1 MASENVNVR
10 VTGDLRNHLQQQI
23 GLFGLYENASEYI
36 RDLIRRDLKDR
47 KADWEWL
54 RQELEPGL
62 RADKRQFIHVTADEV
77 IKRNTKS
84 KRYRP

>member
-23 GLFGLYENASEYI
+23 GQYGLYENASEYI

-47 KADWEWL
+47 KTAWEWL
-54 RQELEPGL
+54 RQEVEPGL
-62 RADKRQFIHVTADEV
+62 RTDENQFIRVTAVDV
-77 IKRNTKS
+77 IKRNTKP
-84 KRYRP
+84 KRAKP